1 MPEQSFYIKGM
12 VCDRCMYAVKE
23 VVSELGF
30 RIKQLQLGEL
40 ILLHP
45 TPISAQLLEEKLEPL
60 GFTLLQ
66 SKKSQLTQA
75 IRELVA
81 EVYSG
86 HFDFSPDF
94 RFSRLATEK
103 LGRTYESISDSF
115 SEEARESLEKYIIR
129 YRISK
134 AKERMV
140 YNGDTVSAVAFAL
153 GFSSVA
159 HFSRQFKQH
168 TGLTPSYFTQI
179 QQTKNQQILP
189 APVPEII

>member
-1 MPEQSFYIKGM
+1 MLEQRFYIKGM

-23 VVSELGF
+23 AVSQLGI

-45 TPISAQLLEEKLEPL
+45 TTISAQLLEEKLTPL
-60 GFTLLQ
+60 GFSLLQ
-66 SKKSQLTQA
+66 SKKSQLTHT
-75 IRELVA
+75 ILELVA

-86 HFDFSPDF
+86 HFDFAPGF
-94 RFSRLATEK
+94 RFSRLASEK
-103 LGRTYESISDSF
+103 LGRSYESISDSF
-115 SEEARESLEKYIIR
+115 SEEARESLEKYIVR

-140 YNGDTVSAVAFAL
+140 YNGDTVSGVAFAL

-168 TGLTPSYFTQI
+168 TGLTPSYFTEI
-179 QQTKNQQILP
+179 QQTKNQQVLP